1 MGNIQRL
8 PESLANKI
16 AAGEV
21 VQRPVS
27 VIKELV
33 ENSIDAGATQVSV
46 AIKNAGK
53 SLIFISDN
61 GSGMS
66 EEDARLAFERHAT
79 SKIKSQDDLD
89 AIITLGFRGEALAA
103 ISSVAQVELRTR
115 REEEELGTLVRVEN
129 GEVLEVSKAAS
140 ERGTAITVKNLFF
153 SVPARRKFLKS
164 NATEFKHIAE
174 AMQGF
179 ALSYPSVAFTFS
191 DNDTLI
197 LDVKPGTIEERIAA
211 VYNQEMINALL
222 PFEAETEGVKVH
234 GFIGRPNFA
243 RKSKA
248 DQYLFMNGRIIT
260 SKLLSHAVY
269 TGYEHLLD
277 KQSYPPYILFLDLD
291 PTRVDVNVHPAKSEV
306 KFDDEQGIYAL
317 LQEATRQTLSR
328 HDLTPGLHLAPREGD
343 QSETGEN
350 VIAALRYALPNFE
363 KADQFPTERA
373 PEKFR
378 AGDSPGDGSDGSAG
392 GQRRGAGVSRRGEE
406 GDLFRALFIDPY
418 AEEGGPELTEAPS
431 SPTPLPEDPPE
442 HAHPA
447 YSGPVESQANR
458 DREERSV
465 AADAAGDKERVGMWQ
480 VHNKYI
486 ITQIRSGIMIVD
498 QHVAHERILYEQAL
512 GSFERNM
519 PMSQQLLFPLELRL
533 PPAELALVN
542 ELRSNLSALGFEIGV
557 DPASGKVSIMGVPI
571 DVRSGQEESIL
582 TELLDQYREYQ
593 QMGKTDQKE
602 MLAASFA
609 CRASI
614 KAGDYLSEPEM
625 LSLVEQLFST
635 TMPYVCPHGRPVVTR
650 IDLKEL
656 DRRFGRTS

>member
-1 MGNIQRL
+1 MGIIQRL
-8 PESLANKI
+8 PEALANRI

-21 VQRPVS
+21 VQRPAS

-33 ENSIDAGATQVSV
+33 ENSIDAGATEVAVS
-46 AIKNAGK
+46 IKSAGK
-53 SLIFISDN
+53 SLIFIADN

-79 SKIKSQDDLD
+79 SKISSQDDLD
-89 AIITLGFRGEALAA
+89 RIMTLGFRGEALAA
-103 ISSVAQVELRTR
+103 IASVAQVELRTR
-115 REEEELGTLVRVEN
+115 REEDELGTLIRVEN
-129 GEVLEVSKAAS
+129 GEILEVSKTAA
-140 ERGTAITVKNLFF
+140 ERGTAMTVKNLFF

-164 NATEFKHIAE
+164 NPTEFKHIAE
-174 AMQGF
+174 AMQAF
-179 ALSYPSVAFTFS
+179 ALSYPKVAFTFS
-191 DNDTLI
+191 DDETLVM
-197 LDVKPGTIEERIAA
+197 DVEAGDIEERISS
-211 VYNQEMINALL
+211 VYNPEMLNALL
-222 PFEAETEGVKVH
+222 PFEAESEGIRVH
-234 GFIGRPNFA
+234 GYIGRPNFA
-243 RKSKA
+243 RKSRA
-248 DQYLFMNGRIIT
+248 DQYLFMNGRVIT

-277 KQSYPPYILFLDLD
+277 KQSYPPYLLFLELD
-291 PTRVDVNVHPAKSEV
+291 PERVDVNVHPAKSEV

-317 LQEATRQTLSR
+317 LQEATRRTLSK
-328 HDLTPGLHLAPREGD
+328 HDLTPGLHLGAEQTGEAD
-343 QSETGEN
+343 TGEN

-363 KADQFPTERA
+363 RATEFPERK
-373 PEKFR
+373 E
-378 AGDSPGDGSDGSAG
+378 SPGREKGSGERSVSESSQPAG
-392 GQRRGAGVSRRGEE
+392 RAKKSEE

-418 AEEGGPELTEAPS
+418 GSEHKHDDTGRSAV
-431 SPTPLPEDPPE
+431 TPPGEDPPE

-447 YSGPVESQANR
+447 FSGPVESEANPSR
-458 DREERSV
+458 KERTSIDV
-465 AADAAGDKERVGMWQ
+465 AEDDERVGMWQ

-533 PPAELALVN
+533 APAELALVN

-557 DPASGKVSIMGVPI
+557 DPAGKVSIMGVPI

-582 TELLDQYREYQ
+582 VELLDQYREYQ
-593 QMGKTDQKE
+593 QMGKTDQRE

-614 KAGDYLSEPEM
+614 KAGDYLSEEEM

-635 TMPYVCPHGRPVVTR
+635 SMPYVCPHGRPVVTR